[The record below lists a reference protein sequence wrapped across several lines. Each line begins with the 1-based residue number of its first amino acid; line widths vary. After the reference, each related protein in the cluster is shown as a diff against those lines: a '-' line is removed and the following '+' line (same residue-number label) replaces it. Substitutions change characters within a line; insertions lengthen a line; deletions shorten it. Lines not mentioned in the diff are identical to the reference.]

1 MNQDLAYQNRE
12 IMEPNPMDIAV
23 TPKVPLNP
31 KIKIL
36 LVLAAVIVLLLITSL
51 VVSTSK
57 KSLPGL
63 PAPTPTP
70 SLSPIPTV
78 MPESAIP
85 SVFRDK
91 FNQIDQYNQTD
102 INFNPPLI
110 DPNIGQ

>member
-12 IMEPNPMDIAV
+12 IMEPNPMDVAI
-23 TPKVPLNP
+23 TPKTPLNP
-31 KIKIL
+31 KVKLLLIL
-36 LVLAAVIVLLLITSL
+36 AIIIVLLLITGL
-51 VVSTSK
+51 IVSSVK
-57 KSLPGL
+57 KPLPGL

-70 SLSPIPTV
+70 SLSPVPTV
-78 MPESAIP
+78 APESAIP
-85 SVFRDK
+85 TVFRDK